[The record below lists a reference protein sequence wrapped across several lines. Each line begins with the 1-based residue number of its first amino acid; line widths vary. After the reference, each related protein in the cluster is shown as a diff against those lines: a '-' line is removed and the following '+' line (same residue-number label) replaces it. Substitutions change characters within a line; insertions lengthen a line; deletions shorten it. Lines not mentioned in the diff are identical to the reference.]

1 MYIYVWLVFTFSDFS
16 LYTLIGPVSVC
27 FSVLPSSHG
36 ADSTATATTAG
47 PHLRAGLECPR
58 DRHLL
63 GQPLLCLHGR
73 LLLTRGG

>member
-16 LYTLIGPVSVC
+16 LYSLHTDRPRLSLLLSPALLAWGGEDEPR
-27 FSVLPSSHG
+27 
-36 ADSTATATTAG
+36 AG